1 MLFDGSRIAGVDI
14 TDPTLI
20 PKPNFA
26 GYRQDPDTAPGR
38 ELLDN
43 PKIEKLVTINTNS
56 KDVKVPTVYKA
67 NISINH
73 FSHLRYASV

>member
-1 MLFDGSRIAGVDI
+1 
-14 TDPTLI
+14 
-20 PKPNFA
+20 
-26 GYRQDPDTAPGR
+26 
-38 ELLDN
+38 LDN

-73 FSHLRYASV
+73 FFTPSLRIGLSAYGTWGRNNYMYVDRNMVEDLTLDLRR